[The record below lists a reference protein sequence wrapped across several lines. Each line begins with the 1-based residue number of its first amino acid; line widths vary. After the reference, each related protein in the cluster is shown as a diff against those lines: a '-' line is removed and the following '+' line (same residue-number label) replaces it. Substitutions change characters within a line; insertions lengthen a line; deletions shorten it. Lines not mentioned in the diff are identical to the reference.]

1 MQNTTDTSTSP
12 DAGPRKPRAQINA
25 KEDRH
30 FVTALARGLDVLSAF
45 RSRDAMLGNQELSR
59 RCGLPKSTV
68 SRLTYTLTKHG
79 YLEQA
84 REGHDTGY
92 RLGSAVL
99 ALGSTML
106 ARMDMRQLARPLM
119 QELAD
124 YSHAMV
130 SLGMRD
136 RLSMIYVEN
145 CRSEAALTLSLDVG
159 SRIPLATTAMGR
171 AYLALCSENE
181 RSALLERIRL
191 RDEASW
197 PRVSE
202 GISRAL
208 AEYRELGCSTSF
220 GEWQKDVNAL
230 AIAFRP
236 PGGRGVMAI
245 NCGGPSFSLSREFL
259 LGEVSP
265 GCWISRKAWKAWAR
279 PACEPGR
286 GGACAATA
294 VFQDN
299 LLRQHGV
306 RRLRPTC
313 RRRLSLSCRR
323 SATPCAGSPGGR
335 ATPVLHRCG

>member
-1 MQNTTDTSTSP
+1 MQNIMADSSLSDTSARTLRRP
-12 DAGPRKPRAQINA
+12 INA
-25 KEDRH
+25 KADRH

-45 RSRDAMLGNQELSR
+45 RSRDRMLGNQELAR
-59 RCGLPKSTV
+59 RCGLPKSTI

-79 YLEQA
+79 YLEHA
-84 REGHDTGY
+84 DDGGNGGY

-124 YSHAMV
+124 HSHAMV

-171 AYLALCSENE
+171 AYLALCSDAE
-181 RSALLERIRL
+181 RDGLMKRMQE

-197 PRVSE
+197 PRTRD
-202 GISRAL
+202 GIERAL
-208 AEYRELGCSTSF
+208 VEYRELGCCTSF

-236 PGGRGVMAI
+236 PGGRSIMAI
-245 NCGGPSFSLSREFL
+245 NCGGPSFDLSREFL
-259 LGEVSP
+259 LEEV
-265 GCWISRKAWKAWAR
+265 R
-279 PACEPGR
+279 PP
-286 GGACAATA
+286 
-294 VFQDN
+294 
-299 LLRQHGV
+299 LLALG
-306 RRLRPTC
+306 RRLQD
-313 RRRLSLSCRR
+313 L
-323 SATPCAGSPGGR
+323 GGC
-335 ATPVLHRCG
+335 P